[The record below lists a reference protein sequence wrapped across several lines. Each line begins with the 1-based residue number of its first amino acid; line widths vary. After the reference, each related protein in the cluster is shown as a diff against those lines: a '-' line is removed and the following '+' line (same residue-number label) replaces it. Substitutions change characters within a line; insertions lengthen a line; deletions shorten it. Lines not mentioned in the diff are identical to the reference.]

1 MKHDNRYIWFD
12 LIRGLAALLV
22 CVGHLRNAVMVE
34 FSMIPTPTLTD
45 KVFYFL
51 SGLGHQ
57 AVMVFFV
64 LSGFFVGGSVLRNQ
78 YQFSWWSY
86 LVSRLSRLWVVL
98 IPALL
103 LTYLVDTYLASIYP
117 EVLAGS
123 FESVWHSGPI
133 AGQYSESLLT
143 LLGNVFFVQKVF
155 TPVFGTNGPLWS
167 LANEFWYYLLFPLS
181 WQAIVGF
188 LPAKGNASRVLAIGL
203 MALILF
209 YMPMDMRYGL
219 LIWLFGVGVYWA
231 LARDFVLRQLGLLV
245 SAILFVTALIYGKL
259 HGGQLSDLLV
269 GISFSAVCI
278 GVTKL
283 SPPQYFHGAIVKL
296 ARGLSEFS
304 YSLYLSHIPI
314 VMLIGVCCYG
324 RNRITPSFGG
334 YFQLGFWFLL
344 LVGIGAMFW
353 WLFEKRT
360 NIVRKAL
367 LRLFKIDS

>member
-12 LIRGLAALLV
+12 LMRGLAALMV
-22 CVGHLRNAVMVE
+22 SVYHLRNAVMVE
-34 FSMIPTPTLTD
+34 FSMIPAPTLTD

-86 LVSRLSRLWVVL
+86 LVSRLSRLWIVL

-143 LLGNVFFVQKVF
+143 LLGNVFVVQKVF

-181 WQAIVGF
+181 WKAIVGF

-209 YMPMDMRYGL
+209 FYANGHALRLVDLVVWGRGL
-219 LIWLFGVGVYWA
+219 LGVSKRFCDASAWAAFERCTLCCGASPWQITWWAIIRFIGRYFFLSGLYWC
-231 LARDFVLRQLGLLV
+231 G
-245 SAILFVTALIYGKL
+245 
-259 HGGQLSDLLV
+259 
-269 GISFSAVCI
+269 
-278 GVTKL
+278 
-283 SPPQYFHGAIVKL
+283 
-296 ARGLSEFS
+296 
-304 YSLYLSHIPI
+304 
-314 VMLIGVCCYG
+314 
-324 RNRITPSFGG
+324 
-334 YFQLGFWFLL
+334 
-344 LVGIGAMFW
+344 
-353 WLFEKRT
+353 
-360 NIVRKAL
+360 
-367 LRLFKIDS
+367 